1 MMVSGT
7 HSSAIAGEAQSW
19 LEVIIRMPAL
29 VQYYNFGRLPADAPV
44 TVANLSGL
52 DEGAVDFQVNGHP
65 VRMVS
70 PSDKTEDTVE
80 ITKAEKQGANLR
92 VDFRLKADGVRGF
105 AVLSSDGN
113 KWRLVERSVAER

>member
-29 VQYYNFGRLPADAPV
+29 VQYYNFGRLPVDAPV

-113 KWRLVERSVAER
+113 KWRLVE

>member
-1 MMVSGT
+1 
-7 HSSAIAGEAQSW
+7 
-19 LEVIIRMPAL
+19 MPAL

-70 PSDKTEDTVE
+70 PSDKTE
-80 ITKAEKQGANLR
+80 IQSKLPKLKSKAQTYGSIS
-92 VDFRLKADGVRGF
+92 G
-105 AVLSSDGN
+105 
-113 KWRLVERSVAER
+113 